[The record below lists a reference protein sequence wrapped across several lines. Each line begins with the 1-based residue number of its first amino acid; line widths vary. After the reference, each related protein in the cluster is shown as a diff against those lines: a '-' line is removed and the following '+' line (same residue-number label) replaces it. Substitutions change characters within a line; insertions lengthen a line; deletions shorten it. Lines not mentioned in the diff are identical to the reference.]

1 MSCSGRGTVTLLAS
15 PLNSVLGGHQN
26 RMQIRAFRPEDESA
40 VVALW
45 QRCGLLRP
53 WNDPRKDIAA
63 KLQHQAELFL
73 VGLVESEVVAT
84 VMAGYEGHRGWI
96 NYLAVAP
103 EHQRAGYGRA
113 LMEQAEHLLRN
124 LGCPKVCLH
133 IRRDNAGVVGFYS
146 RLGYREDDVI
156 SLGKRL
162 DQPRAAQR

>member
-1 MSCSGRGTVTLLAS
+1 
-15 PLNSVLGGHQN
+15 
-26 RMQIRAFRPEDESA
+26 MQIRAFRPEDEDD
-40 VVALW
+40 VVTLW

-53 WNDPRKDIAA
+53 WNDPRKDIAT

-73 VGLVESEVVAT
+73 VGLVGTEVVAT

-103 EHQRAGYGRA
+103 EHQRAGYGQA
-113 LMEQAEHLLRN
+113 VMEHAEHLLRA
-124 LGCPKVCLH
+124 LGCPKVCLQ
-133 IRRDNAGVVGFYS
+133 IRRDNASLVGFYS

-162 DQPRAAQR
+162 DQASAAQR